1 MFAPGNEDCSGSRY
15 ERAVNDILR
24 SYQRQKPQ
32 DYFVA
37 LPGTMLDTGHE
48 WPYLQLIKR
57 YYKEIYP
64 QLTPDVMAKDLVDL
78 VSHTFPNLSQ
88 L

>member
-1 MFAPGNEDCSGSRY
+1 
-15 ERAVNDILR
+15 
-24 SYQRQKPQ
+24 
-32 DYFVA
+32 
-37 LPGTMLDTGHE
+37 MLDTGHE